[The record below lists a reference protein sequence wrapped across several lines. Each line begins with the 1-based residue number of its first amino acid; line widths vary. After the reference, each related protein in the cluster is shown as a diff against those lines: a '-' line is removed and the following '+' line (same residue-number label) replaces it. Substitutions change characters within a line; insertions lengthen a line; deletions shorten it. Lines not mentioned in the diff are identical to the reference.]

1 MEDYK
6 MGTKRVGLARTQALI
21 QNLKRELTMGGS
33 SMLGIKKKTQAVTT
47 SVTATAADSGK
58 VYFVNAGTTVLT
70 LPASATAGAG
80 WHCKVILTD
89 EPATSFAVTA
99 NGTELMG
106 LITCDDG
113 SVQSDANATFTINT
127 SGNIG
132 DWLEI
137 TCDGTSMYIR
147 GNLDAAAAGAFS

>member
-1 MEDYK
+1 

-21 QNLKRELTMGGS
+21 QNLKRELQLNGTS
-33 SMLGIKKKTQAVTT
+33 LVGIKKKTQNVTT
-47 SVTATAADSGK
+47 SVSATAADSGK
-58 VYFVNAGTTVLT
+58 VYFVDAGTTVLT
-70 LPASATAGAG
+70 LPTSAAAGAG
-80 WHCKVILTD
+80 WHCKIILTVV
-89 EPATSFAVTA
+89 PATSFAVTA

-113 SVQSDANATFTINT
+113 SLQSDANTTFTIDT

-147 GNLDAAAAGAFS
+147 GNLDAVAAGAWT